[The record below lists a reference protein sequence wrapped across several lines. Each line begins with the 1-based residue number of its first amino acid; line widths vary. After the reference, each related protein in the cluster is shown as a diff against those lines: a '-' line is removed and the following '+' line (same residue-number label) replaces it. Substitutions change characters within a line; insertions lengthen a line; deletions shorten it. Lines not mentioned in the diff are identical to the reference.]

1 MPLAMAAAFVLLGEA
16 MVAVSLARSW
26 HLSWWEWHLLLL
38 LAFALV
44 AWGAHR
50 QWHEERFADLYLEDT
65 ASGTREMS
73 ILFADL
79 AGFTAFSESHR
90 PADVRQ
96 MLNTYFDAVVP
107 PVVRRHGGVVDRIIG
122 DALLVTFNSRGD
134 QPDHAV
140 RATGA
145 GLAIQRETGRI
156 AQEHPGWPRFRVGV
170 SSGVVAVGVLGGSGG
185 RTHTVI
191 GDVVNTASR
200 LEGQAPV
207 GGVVV
212 SGATAAL
219 LPPGSLTEPLG
230 ELSLKGRTEP
240 VAAYVVHSLAE
251 HPSERLP

>member
-1 MPLAMAAAFVLLGEA
+1 
-16 MVAVSLARSW
+16 
-26 HLSWWEWHLLLL
+26 
-38 LAFALV
+38 
-44 AWGAHR
+44 
-50 QWHEERFADLYLEDT
+50 
-65 ASGTREMS
+65 
-73 ILFADL
+73 
-79 AGFTAFSESHR
+79 
-90 PADVRQ
+90 
-96 MLNTYFDAVVP
+96 
-107 PVVRRHGGVVDRIIG
+107 
-122 DALLVTFNSRGD
+122 
-134 QPDHAV
+134 
-140 RATGA
+140 
-145 GLAIQRETGRI
+145 LAIQRETGRI

-170 SSGVVAVGVLGGSGG
+170 SSGEVAVGVLGGSGG